1 DAAVK
6 VSTSA
11 NASEGHFDVVVTDLA
26 RAQVTASTGTA
37 PDADTTVV
45 ADGGTIDIGGVTVT
59 ISGGVTMNGLASAI
73 NGTANIG
80 VKASVIATA
89 PNTYRLVLTGKA
101 TGAASAFTVTNN
113 MTLTSGTALQ
123 FSATNAV
130 TASNA
135 KITINNIQAE
145 SATNVFDNVA
155 PGVTLTVS
163 KAAPA
168 TTVSVDIAADS
179 SALRTKVGAFVS
191 AFNEFVKFTNDQQT
205 SAGKGDGAS
214 LGRDPMLRQIRNQ
227 IRNVMLGQ
235 HGTLAAGTMT
245 RLSES
250 GIEFMAD
257 GTLKVSE
264 SKFKTAV
271 ETSPDQVAALF
282 AGATGLFQKVSDTL
296 DEYQGSDGFISG
308 ARERMSK
315 QVAALDGQIS
325 NMQARLAIQRTALQ
339 KEFIAADAAMS
350 QLKSQSNGLS
360 SFGSGLGGF

>member
-191 AFNEFVKFTNDQQT
+191 AF
-205 SAGKGDGAS
+205 KGDGAS

>member
-1 DAAVK
+1 GSTMSSPITFSGFNSIDFTTILNAVMQQASQPLTSLQSRQSALKSQMTTLGTMTTRVTNLASAADALTDADRLDRFSGTSSDAAVK

-26 RAQVTASTGTA
+26 RAHVTASTGTA

-191 AFNEFVKFTNDQQT
+191 AFNE
-205 SAGKGDGAS
+205 
-214 LGRDPMLRQIRNQ
+214 
-227 IRNVMLGQ
+227 
-235 HGTLAAGTMT
+235 
-245 RLSES
+245 
-250 GIEFMAD
+250 
-257 GTLKVSE
+257 
-264 SKFKTAV
+264 
-271 ETSPDQVAALF
+271 
-282 AGATGLFQKVSDTL
+282 
-296 DEYQGSDGFISG
+296 
-308 ARERMSK
+308 
-315 QVAALDGQIS
+315 
-325 NMQARLAIQRTALQ
+325 
-339 KEFIAADAAMS
+339 
-350 QLKSQSNGLS
+350 
-360 SFGSGLGGF
+360 